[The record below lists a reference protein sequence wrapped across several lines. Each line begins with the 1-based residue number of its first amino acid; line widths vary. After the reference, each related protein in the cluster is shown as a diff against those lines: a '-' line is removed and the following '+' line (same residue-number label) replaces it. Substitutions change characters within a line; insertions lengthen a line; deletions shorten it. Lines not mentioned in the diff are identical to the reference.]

1 MKNFLSSLLSFL
13 FVIVQLHLSD
23 FNTIQAQ
30 RLYWLKNLTASSI
43 SSASAVSNDGM
54 IVLGVMDDKAVV
66 WNRYLDT
73 VLVVLDNSSQLSSC
87 DSSGMIAVGLSN
99 PGYYAHQT
107 PFMWSSQSGFQWLPP
122 TPEFGWVVDITPSGS
137 IAVGKAK
144 SPVSSDRLPA
154 IWNLSLNPPVYQ
166 TYSVGNNMN
175 HGEAYGV
182 SDDGRTIV
190 SFGHG
195 SGWGYRGVVFNLN
208 PDFTL
213 NWWYY
218 LLPDSGHFGC
228 VPRSIS
234 ENGDIAVGSS
244 GNLWGG
250 SYYPVMWRL
259 ENDWKPELLA
269 NLGGNASEAND
280 IRGDVIVGFSTTSD
294 NQRYAVRW
302 QLNTAT
308 TQVEDLNQTYSSLLN
323 DGSILRTANK
333 LSSNGR
339 FIVGQGYNASTN
351 RNQAYLLD
359 TQIETK
365 VSEQKAGAKFQINL
379 LSHPVRERAQ
389 IYINVPDGNHIAT
402 LEIYDILGRTVMV
415 PFKDI
420 MLFRGRTSLS
430 FDVKSLSSG
439 LYLMVLKSNNLHSVL
454 PMVVV
459 R

>member
-1 MKNFLSSLLSFL
+1 MKNFLSSLLFL
-13 FVIVQLHLSD
+13 VVILLLILSD
-23 FNTIQAQ
+23 FNTIKAQ
-30 RLYWLKNLTASSI
+30 RLYWLKNLTANST
-43 SSASAVSNDGM
+43 SSANAVSNDGM
-54 IVLGVMDDKAVV
+54 FVVGILDDKAVI
-66 WNRYLDT
+66 WNRNLDT
-73 VLVVLDNSSQLSSC
+73 VLVVLDNSSAFSSC

-99 PGYYAHQT
+99 PGYYSFQT

-122 TPEFGWVVDITPSGS
+122 TPEFGWVADITPSGS

-144 SPVSSDRLPA
+144 SPVSSNRLPA
-154 IWNLSLNPPVYQ
+154 IWNLSFNPPVYQ
-166 TYSVGNNMN
+166 TYSVGNNMDN
-175 HGEAYGV
+175 GEAYGV

-190 SFGHG
+190 CFGHG

-208 PDFTL
+208 TDFTL

-228 VPRSIS
+228 VPRDIS
-234 ENGDIAVGSS
+234 ENGNIAVGNS

-259 ENDWKPELLA
+259 ENNWKPELLA
-269 NLGGNASEAND
+269 NLGGNAGEAND
-280 IRGDVIVGFSTTSD
+280 IRGDVIIGFSTTSD

-302 QLNTAT
+302 RLNIAT
-308 TQVEDLNQTYSSLLN
+308 TQVEDLNQTYSSLLT
-323 DGSILRTANK
+323 DGSKLITANG

-379 LSHPVRERAQ
+379 LSQPVREQAQ
-389 IYINVPDGNHIAT
+389 ININVPDGNHIAT
-402 LEIYDILGRTVMV
+402 LEIYDILGRIVMV

-420 MLFRGRTSLS
+420 MLSRGKTSLS
-430 FDVKSLSSG
+430 FNVKNLSSG